1 MKFKDI
7 FNSIAFRIS
16 FAMAIVIA
24 ATTITVGE
32 MILREEKKTLEL
44 ELKNKGKYLAE
55 LISHS
60 LVEHLLYEEFHTIY
74 SLLDG
79 SVKSKKS
86 IIVLASV
93 YDKKGDAVASV
104 YRNEHYQ
111 KTIRQID
118 LEDPLNRFEIIE
130 DAELPIYHLSVP
142 IMANSA
148 GSIGYLKL
156 CLTKEPL
163 YKILN
168 DVRQKFYMLG
178 AGIIFAG
185 VMLALWL
192 ARRLLRPILTLN
204 DGVKMVAGGELGLE
218 VPVVGTG
225 EIKELSQSFN
235 VMSVKLKE
243 LVNTIESAQ
252 DLLIRTEKLYAIGEF
267 SAGIAHEIKN
277 PLTSI
282 KMLMQIVM
290 KKKEALTSKD
300 IAVIEE
306 EINRIDKIITE
317 FLTFT
322 IPERS
327 EKEVVN
333 VNNVLADVITVTK
346 PVMDRAEISLEES
359 FSPTLP
365 VINGNHD
372 DLKQVFLNLVLNAV
386 HAMDG
391 AGGTLKISTSVDD
404 DNLNV
409 TIKDTGVGIPGKDV
423 NKIFDPFFTTKKK
436 GTGMGLTLTHNIV
449 SNYSGKIHVDSKT
462 GIGTSVTVVI
472 PL

>member
-1 MKFKDI
+1 MKYKDI

-16 FAMAIVIA
+16 FAIAIVIA

-44 ELKNKGKYLAE
+44 ELQNKGKYLAE
-55 LISHS
+55 LISNS
-60 LVEHLLYEEFHTIY
+60 LVDHLLYEEFHTIY

-79 SVKSKKS
+79 TVKSGKS
-86 IIVLASV
+86 IVVHAAV
-93 YDKKGDAVASV
+93 YDKKGALVAAV
-104 YRNEHYQ
+104 YKNEYYK
-111 KTIRQID
+111 KTISQLN
-118 LEDPLNRFEIIE
+118 LEDPLNRIEIME
-130 DAELPIYHLSVP
+130 DTKLPIYHLSVP
-142 IMANSA
+142 IKAKTSDA
-148 GSIGYLKL
+148 IGFLKL

-168 DVRQKFYMLG
+168 DVRQKFYLLG

-192 ARRLLRPILTLN
+192 TRRLLRPIITLN
-204 DGVKMVAGGELGLE
+204 DGVRMVAGGELGVEL
-218 VPVVGTG
+218 PVVGTG

-306 EINRIDKIITE
+306 EINRIDKIISE

-322 IPERS
+322 KPERS

-333 VNNVLADVITVTK
+333 VNNVLEDVITVTK
-346 PVMDRAEISLEES
+346 PVMDRAEIFFEDS

-391 AGGTLKISTSVDD
+391 AGGTLKISTSVEN
-404 DNLNV
+404 DNLYV
-409 TIKDTGVGIPGKDV
+409 IITDTGVGIPLKDV

-449 SNYSGKIHVDSKT
+449 SNYSGKIFVDSTT
-462 GIGTSVTVVI
+462 GVGTSVTVEL